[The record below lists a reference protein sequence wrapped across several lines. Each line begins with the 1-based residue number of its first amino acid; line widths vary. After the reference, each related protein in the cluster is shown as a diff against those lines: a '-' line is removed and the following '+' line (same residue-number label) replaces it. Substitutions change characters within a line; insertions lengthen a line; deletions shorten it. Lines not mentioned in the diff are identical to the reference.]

1 LPTRL
6 IVNADDFGRTAGINR
21 GVLEAHRG
29 GIVTSATVMV
39 LEPGAAEGIRQA
51 VCDAPRLSLGL
62 HCVVTGG
69 GKPACAAA
77 SVPTLAPAGR
87 FVRKPEDLPDSIPV
101 HEVRRELSAQ
111 IAVFEAMAG
120 RPPSHLDSH
129 HHAALHPAIAPVFT
143 AIARE
148 RSLSVRAATAA
159 ARDRL
164 RAAGLRVPDVFLDT
178 FYATGATRENLRFLI
193 ERLEPGTTELM
204 CHPGYVD
211 EELLRGSSYAAERS
225 AEVAALCDP
234 ELMARIRVAAI
245 ELIGFDQL

>member
-1 LPTRL
+1 MSIRL

-21 GVLEAHRG
+21 GVLEAHRQ
-29 GIVTSATVMV
+29 GIVTSATAMV
-39 LEPGAAEGIRQA
+39 LESGAAEGIRQA
-51 VCDAPRLSLGL
+51 IADAPRLSLGL

-69 GKPACAAA
+69 GRPACAAS
-77 SVPTLAPAGR
+77 SVPTLAPGGR
-87 FVRKPEDLPDSIPV
+87 FARKPEDLPDAIPPD
-101 HEVRRELSAQ
+101 EVRRELSAQ
-111 IAVFEAMAG
+111 IAVFEAMAR

-143 AIARE
+143 AVARE
-148 RSLSVRAATAA
+148 RGLAVRGATAA

-164 RAAGLRVPDVFLDT
+164 RSAGLRVPDAFLDT

-225 AEVAALCDP
+225 REVAALCDP
-234 ELMARIRVAAI
+234 DVTAVIRVRKI
-245 ELIGFDQL
+245 ELIGFHQL